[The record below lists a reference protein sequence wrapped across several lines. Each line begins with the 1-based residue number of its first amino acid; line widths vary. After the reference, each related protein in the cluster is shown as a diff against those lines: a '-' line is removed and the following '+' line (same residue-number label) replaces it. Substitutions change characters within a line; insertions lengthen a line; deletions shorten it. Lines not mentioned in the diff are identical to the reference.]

1 MRCNMNNRNKF
12 KLLVAILIILTP
24 IICDNIVFLRDNHME
39 MKYIFVSLVVSSIIG
54 LRYIYNLLDK

>member
-1 MRCNMNNRNKF
+1 MNNRNKF

>member
-1 MRCNMNNRNKF
+1 MNNRNKF
-12 KLLVAILIILTP
+12 KLLVAVLIILTP

-39 MKYIFVSLVVSSIIG
+39 MKYIYVSLVVSSIIG